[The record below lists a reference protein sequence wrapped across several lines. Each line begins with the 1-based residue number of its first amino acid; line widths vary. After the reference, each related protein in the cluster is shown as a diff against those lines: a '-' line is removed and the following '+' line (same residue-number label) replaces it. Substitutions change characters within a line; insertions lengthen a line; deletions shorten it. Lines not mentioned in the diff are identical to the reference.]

1 MIKKNLLKSIT
12 AFIIVAILAFS
23 IVGCKKTDNSESDSV
38 NVSNSGGGAEPIV
51 ENENHRFS
59 YKETNEYLIKNG
71 TTEYKIVIPSE
82 NVSAE
87 LNIAR
92 DELVRLFKEATG
104 VTLETVSDEGKSHD
118 ANGKYI
124 SLGNTSLYKSSGL
137 SVDTKTLKKDGARI
151 LTKDKTI
158 YFIGK
163 TDTGVIN
170 GVYDFLNMHFNFE
183 TYFKDTYT
191 LTTGVT
197 ELKLMNYDV
206 VDIPDI
212 EYRTKKGILNA
223 STSDVNDMMFAYR
236 MRSLDSDS
244 NMLLPIHSGNSK
256 NSDWNINHN
265 SFYFLP
271 LDEYFETKR
280 NFYSVAGNQLC
291 FTAHGNTDDF
301 NLMVDLCAEK
311 ITNSLTWYDPESYP
325 NYNAVEFGINDFF
338 SLCECDAC
346 KNCASRNNG
355 AKSASIIIFLN
366 KVGKKVNDWMD
377 ANPEYKRE
385 GFKYVFL
392 AYADA
397 LQPPFRNYSTGEWK
411 MSDEVKSPE
420 GVNLVPFVA
429 QDKFNYSKSLYDAD
443 NNSVRRFVEDWAAVY
458 DNCMAWSYGTFFHDY
473 LCFYDSFGFYS
484 EYYKLLKE
492 NKYMYT
498 FAQIHDCQRGAD
510 TGFGVLHNY
519 LCSKLAWNSD
529 LDVNKLV
536 DNYFKA
542 MYKDAWVEMKELF
555 TQESL
560 WFATENARTSLTTS
574 SSVTSTEK
582 DKLPFGTVNDFM
594 KTIDKAYAKI
604 ESYKRDT
611 ATYNRLKNNI
621 DMEWMFPAKAML
633 SLHKDKYTTA
643 EYEEMKQKFKT
654 VAQTLNFAVIKE
666 TWLNQYPTTI
676 DEYLETIS

>member
-12 AFIIVAILAFS
+12 AFVIVAILAFS
-23 IVGCKKTDNSESDSV
+23 IVGCNKTDNSGSDSV
-38 NVSNSGGGAEPIV
+38 NVSDSGGGAEPTV

-104 VTLETVSDEGKSHD
+104 VTLETVSDAGKSHD

-137 SVDTKTLKKDGARI
+137 NVDTKTLKKDGARI

-311 ITNSLTWYDPESYP
+311 ITNSLQWYDPVNYP
-325 NYNAVEFGINDFF
+325 NYNAVIPTANP
-338 SLCECDAC
+338 
-346 KNCASRNNG
+346 
-355 AKSASIIIFLN
+355 N
-366 KVGKKVNDWMD
+366 KVLVDRIELVNGIKRVAVCSNPTTNLISMD
-377 ANPEYKRE
+377 IADNRINLTAQDIDFSVSANETITCSYDGEPISI
-385 GFKYVFL
+385 GFKSTFLVEILSNMDTPTVVVELADSTRAGVFK
-392 AYADA
+392 
-397 LQPPFRNYSTGEWK
+397 P
-411 MSDEVKSPE
+411 
-420 GVNLVPFVA
+420 
-429 QDKFNYSKSLYDAD
+429 
-443 NNSVRRFVEDWAAVY
+443 VY
-458 DNCMAWSYGTFFHDY
+458 DDKQTSATLM
-473 LCFYDSFGFYS
+473 
-484 EYYKLLKE
+484 LL
-492 NKYMYT
+492 MPMM
-498 FAQIHDCQRGAD
+498 I
-510 TGFGVLHNY
+510 
-519 LCSKLAWNSD
+519 
-529 LDVNKLV
+529 
-536 DNYFKA
+536 
-542 MYKDAWVEMKELF
+542 
-555 TQESL
+555 
-560 WFATENARTSLTTS
+560 NA
-574 SSVTSTEK
+574 
-582 DKLPFGTVNDFM
+582 
-594 KTIDKAYAKI
+594 
-604 ESYKRDT
+604 
-611 ATYNRLKNNI
+611 
-621 DMEWMFPAKAML
+621 
-633 SLHKDKYTTA
+633 
-643 EYEEMKQKFKT
+643 
-654 VAQTLNFAVIKE
+654 
-666 TWLNQYPTTI
+666 
-676 DEYLETIS
+676 